1 MKIFNVDQC
10 AVLPDSTGLPFA
22 LITVD
27 CASLEIAL

>member
-1 MKIFNVDQC
+1 MDHC

-22 LITVD
+22 LMTVD